1 MMKGE
6 LPVVGGR
13 IPHTLNDK
21 LQAFCT
27 ESGKTTSEVVRD
39 ALSAYLGVN
48 TPESVESI
56 NKHLAAL
63 KRQYKKLAQ
72 LV

>member
-1 MMKGE
+1 MKGE

-13 IPHTLNDK
+13 IPRPLNDK

-48 TPESVESI
+48 SPESVESI
-56 NKHLAAL
+56 NKRLAAL
-63 KRQYKKLAQ
+63 ERQYRKLAQ